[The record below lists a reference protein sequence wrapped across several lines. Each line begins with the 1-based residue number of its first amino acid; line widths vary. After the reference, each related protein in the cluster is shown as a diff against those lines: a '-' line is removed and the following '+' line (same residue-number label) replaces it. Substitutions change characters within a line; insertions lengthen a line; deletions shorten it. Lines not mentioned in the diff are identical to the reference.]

1 MVDYSGFFGEVT
13 RDSYIHHAS
22 SSHAH
27 IKKNIGDFKYLSSK
41 LLTIVIFC
49 CGIK

>member
-27 IKKNIGDFKYLSSK
+27 IKKNIGDLFQISK
-41 LLTIVIFC
+41 
-49 CGIK
+49 